1 MANRARDW
9 FAQAER
15 DLEHA
20 QHARRDL
27 SHEWS
32 CFACQQAAARPEA
45 LAIGCFGSYARRD
58 SGPGS
63 DLDLV
68 AIVRASDRPFVER
81 GSDWELRGL
90 PVPAEILV
98 YTENEWQRFQAE
110 GGRFAQALSHESVW
124 MIGRPPT

>member
-1 MANRARDW
+1 MPVRSSGSSVLVWPSGPDVDRAARVW
-9 FAQAER
+9 AER
-15 DLEHA
+15 
-20 QHARRDL
+20 QP
-27 SHEWS
+27 
-32 CFACQQAAARPEA
+32 AAPPEA